1 MVAPR
6 RIAFFDLPLTVTVE
20 RHIRFQN
27 SVMQN
32 PDLENGEGMDNL
44 PAMRSGLASGKS
56 YAE

>member
-27 SVMQN
+27 SVMLN
-32 PDLENGEGMDNL
+32 PDLENGEGMENL
-44 PAMRSGLASGKS
+44 TSLA
-56 YAE
+56 